1 MSGERIR
8 ESDYKPLLMLLGSG
22 RVSVE
27 STQTA
32 VDSTVILTT
41 NIEEM
46 ELLDHQLTSS
56 KLLDRIEKVPVNYLL
71 DASSETDILRRDL
84 ANMREKYDVDPNLL
98 RIASYYSVMTRLLP
112 PMRKKFPSSWSQ
124 RKIELYLNI
133 TLSKSFSSTRR
144 TLKTLSIPSK
154 SFHIGTRSEMR
165 PCGLV

>member
-1 MSGERIR
+1 
-8 ESDYKPLLMLLGSG
+8 MLLGSG

-98 RIASYYSVMTRLLP
+98 RIASYYSVM
-112 PMRKKFPSSWSQ
+112 
-124 RKIELYLNI
+124 
-133 TLSKSFSSTRR
+133 KSFCSGVM
-144 TLKTLSIPSK
+144 SK
-154 SFHIGTRSEMR
+154 
-165 PCGLV
+165 